1 MDSNNTPNYLALL
14 NALSKPKPSEPP
26 NPFSYLAELLSNP
39 PPAPVRLSDPIRNA
53 LANALLSPAPTPPP
67 AASYGLNAL
76 LTGLDSL
83 SPRQT
88 PKPVAPDTRRKVFF
102 SFHYD
107 DVIRVNNVRH
117 SEQFKAKAREVPQS
131 FYDRSL
137 WEKRRLT
144 NIDSLKEMIRSG
156 VKGASVI
163 CVLIGSE
170 TYARRWVRYEIA
182 RAIIDGKGLVGA
194 HINGL
199 RHHRD
204 RVPHPRGYD
213 PFEYMGIGLMQDG
226 SYRIYEYVPTGW
238 RQYQDYLAA
247 VSLPN
252 YLPTPL
258 VGYIMPLARGVICY
272 DYASQNGS
280 INIPLWLDQ
289 AAGRMGR

>member
-1 MDSNNTPNYLALL
+1 MAPNNTQNYLAVL
-14 NALSKPKPSEPP
+14 NALSKPKPPEPR
-26 NPFSYLAELLSNP
+26 NSLSYLAELLSNP
-39 PPAPVRLSDPIRNA
+39 SSTQVQRHDSTSNV
-53 LANALLSPAPTPPP
+53 LANALLNPTQSLTPVDR
-67 AASYGLNAL
+67 YGLNAL
-76 LTGLDSL
+76 LSGLDSPSL
-83 SPRQT
+83 RQR
-88 PKPVAPDTRRKVFF
+88 PKAVAPDTRRKVFF
-102 SFHYD
+102 SFHYA

-117 SEQFKAKAREVPQS
+117 SEQFKAKACEVPQS

-137 WEKRRLT
+137 WEKRQLT
-144 NIDSLKEMIRSG
+144 NTNSLKEMIRSG

-204 RVPHPRGYD
+204 RVPHARGYD
-213 PFEYMGIGLMQDG
+213 PFEYIGIGLMQDR
-226 SYRIYEYVPTGW
+226 SYRIFEYVFNGW
-238 RQYQDYLAA
+238 RQYQDYLGA
-247 VSLPN
+247 VALPK
-252 YLPTPL
+252 YLPSPA

-272 DYASQNGS
+272 DYAGQNGS
-280 INIPLWLDQ
+280 DNIPLWLDQ